1 MELFVAVV
9 NEFQS
14 IIDIATMNS
23 IIDAAAA
30 AFDHSL
36 YTEIL
41 YISLQVLQILNNL
54 QQKIKYQI

>member
-1 MELFVAVV
+1 MELFVAEV

-14 IIDIATMNS
+14 IIDITTMNS

-41 YISLQVLQILNNL
+41 YISLHVLQILNNL
-54 QQKIKYQI
+54 

>member
-23 IIDAAAA
+23 ITDAAA

-41 YISLQVLQILNNL
+41 YISLHVLQILNNL
-54 QQKIKYQI
+54 

>member
-1 MELFVAVV
+1 MELFVAEV

-30 AFDHSL
+30 AAFDHSL

-41 YISLQVLQILNNL
+41 YISLHVLQILNNL
-54 QQKIKYQI
+54 